1 MNPLFEAS
9 VYANRRD
16 RLSQTLKSGIAV
28 FLGNH
33 EAPMN
38 YPDNT
43 YNFRQDS
50 DFLYFFGLSIA
61 DIAAVIDFD
70 GRKSVIFGDDFGI
83 DDIIWMGDQPTISS
97 LAEKVGVGETR
108 PMAKLQ
114 DYIHE
119 AQEKGRKVHFTPPYR
134 GDNQIVLSNL
144 MGIPVNEVR
153 TAASVDLI
161 KGIVALRSA
170 KEPCEIEE
178 MEKACEIGV
187 RMHTAVMCRCVAG
200 ASEHELAGIAEGIAL
215 SYGNGISFPV
225 ILSQHGE
232 TLHNHS
238 HNGILEEGN
247 MLLMDAGAEGLMN
260 YCSDYTRTMPVNGT
274 FTTKQKEIYEIVL
287 KSNLSAIEA
296 ARPGLYNREL
306 HRLSCEVIAQGL
318 KDLGL
323 MKGNVHDA
331 VEAGAH
337 ALFMVHGL
345 GHQIGLDVHDMEG
358 LGQIYVGYDET
369 VRPSNIFGWASLR
382 MARKLKP
389 GFVVSIEPGIY
400 FIPHLIDI
408 WKNENRFPEYI
419 NYDMVE
425 KYRDFG
431 GIRIEDDLLITET
444 GHKVLGP
451 HLPKTTDEMEAIIG
465 K

>member
-16 RLSQTLKSGIAV
+16 RLTRTLKTGIAV

-70 GRKSVIFGDDFGI
+70 EHKSIIFGDDFGI

-97 LAEKVGVGETR
+97 LAEKVDVRESR

-114 DYIHE
+114 DYIRE

-134 GDNQIVLSNL
+134 GDNQILLSNL
-144 MGIPVNEVR
+144 TGIPVNEVR
-153 TAASVDLI
+153 EAASVDLI

-170 KEPCEIEE
+170 KEQCEIEE

-187 RMHTAVMCRCVAG
+187 RMHTAVMRRCVAG
-200 ASEHELAGIAEGIAL
+200 ASEHELAGLAEGIAL

-232 TLHNHS
+232 TLHNHL
-238 HNGILEEGN
+238 HNGILKEGN

-274 FTTKQKEIYEIVL
+274 FTAKQKEIYEIVL

-296 ARPGLYNREL
+296 AHPGMYNREL

-323 MKGNVHDA
+323 MKGDVHEA

-358 LGQIYVGYDET
+358 LGQIYVGYDDT

-382 MARKLKP
+382 MARELKP

-408 WKNENRFPEYI
+408 WKKENKFPEFI
-419 NYDMVE
+419 NYDVVE

-451 HLPKTTDEMEAIIG
+451 HLPKTTDELAAIIG